1 MVQLGKINRLM
12 VVEKQPGR
20 LYLDAGTQGRLALRI
35 QEAPDSCEV
44 GSMVDVFLYSD
55 AEGNLIPTTQK
66 PIVTVGEF
74 AKLKVTSIQKVGAF
88 LDWGLP
94 KELFLPFR
102 EQTRELRVGDHA
114 IVYVYLDSSQR
125 ISASMRI
132 EKHLQ
137 TASGNYFEGLKV
149 ELIVF
154 SATELG
160 YKAIINGSH
169 LGMLYKNE
177 IYQEVP
183 FGQKIEG
190 YIQRVREDGKIDLSL
205 LPSGYRG
212 VKDFGQKLLDLL
224 EKNGGFLAVTDKSSA
239 EVIHNLIGLSKKKY
253 KMTVGTLYKKKLI
266 NIEENGIRLLPTAK
280 KPKT

>member
-1 MVQLGKINRLM
+1 MIQLGKMNRLM

-20 LYLDAGTQGRLALRI
+20 LYLDAGSQGRLPLRI

-44 GSMVDVFLYSD
+44 GAMLDVFIYTD
-55 AEGNLIPTTQK
+55 AEGQLVPTTQK

-74 AKLKVTSIQKVGAF
+74 AKLKVTSLQKVGVF

-102 EQTRELRVGDHA
+102 EQTRELRVGDQA
-114 IVYVYLDSSQR
+114 IVCVYLDSSQR

-132 EKHLQ
+132 EKYLE
-137 TASGNYFEGLKV
+137 TPTRTYFEGLKV
-149 ELIVF
+149 ELFVF

-160 YKAIINGSH
+160 YKAIINGRH

-205 LPSGYRG
+205 QPSGYRG

-224 EKNGGFLAVTDKSSA
+224 EKNGGFLGVTDKSSA
-239 EVIHNLIGLSKKKY
+239 EVIHDLIGLSKKKY

-266 NIEENGIRLLPTAK
+266 NIEEDGIRLLPSTK
-280 KPKT
+280 KPKP